1 MTSNTKA
8 SKKKQQEKMV
18 LTIVMLVL
26 ILIIVISCTLILLQL
41 LESRPWE
48 AKRVIDDA
56 IDQAVTSDGQTIVIP
71 LDPYQV
77 TTSVPVT
84 DTPEPTEPLTTP
96 DAGSPGTEDPQPT
109 DTAAAASAT
118 AKATSKATSK
128 ATAKATSNGSTAT
141 ATPAATDG
149 QTTIS
154 PIDINFT
161 TLRAINSDVV
171 AWLYLQDS
179 SINYPV
185 VQESDAHPT
194 GYYLTHMYDQTENIA
209 GSLFIESG
217 FTPFKTRNTII
228 HGHRMNNGSMFGKL
242 NKYAT
247 QSYFDSHP
255 VMQLYTPSQNY
266 LIYVFAAYQ
275 DDIAGD
281 YNVTRFDSSSDY
293 QSYLTGCAVRS
304 EVTTGIIPTSDDK
317 IITLVTCVVKDDMQ
331 RFIVQ
336 GVLVPID

>member
-1 MTSNTKA
+1 M
-8 SKKKQQEKMV
+8 
-18 LTIVMLVL
+18 
-26 ILIIVISCTLILLQL
+26 
-41 LESRPWE
+41 
-48 AKRVIDDA
+48 
-56 IDQAVTSDGQTIVIP
+56 
-71 LDPYQV
+71 
-77 TTSVPVT
+77 
-84 DTPEPTEPLTTP
+84 
-96 DAGSPGTEDPQPT
+96 
-109 DTAAAASAT
+109 
-118 AKATSKATSK
+118 
-128 ATAKATSNGSTAT
+128 
-141 ATPAATDG
+141 
-149 QTTIS
+149 
-154 PIDINFT
+154 
-161 TLRAINSDVV
+161 
-171 AWLYLQDS
+171 
-179 SINYPV
+179 